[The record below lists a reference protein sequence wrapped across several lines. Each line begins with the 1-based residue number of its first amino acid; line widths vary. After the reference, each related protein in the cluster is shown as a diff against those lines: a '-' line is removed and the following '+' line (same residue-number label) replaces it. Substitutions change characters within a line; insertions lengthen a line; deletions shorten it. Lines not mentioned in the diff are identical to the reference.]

1 MPIRDY
7 AETPS
12 SNNFLSG
19 IDLREMQMTP
29 AAVND
34 AIRQQLADTK
44 ELQRRATV
52 ASAST
57 TAIGA
62 ANAEVID
69 LTGSGVINAF
79 DNVGPGV
86 YRELHVAASPTFT
99 HSANLVMPGAVNFV
113 AAAGDIL
120 CFRSGAGGIWKL
132 CGAALADGTA
142 IMDPA
147 AASPTQAKTATD
159 DAAMMTPAKV
169 AMVAGGPWI
178 DLASAATLDLGALAS
193 ANIRLTGSGV
203 SVTTFGTAPSGL
215 RRKLRLAG
223 TTTFVHS
230 ANLVLQTGASITLA
244 ADDTALAT
252 SLGGG
257 VWFVSDIARAGVTSG
272 QVLRTLAAQFTG
284 IKNFTSNTTIP
295 RDNTQPLSTE
305 GNEIPELTQTL
316 TLTQATNKVRVQAH
330 VLMAAAVP
338 AAHAIAVFRNGT
350 FVTAM
355 LVYSGGAEE
364 CQVAVD
370 YMDAP
375 GSVGPHVYTFRVGCS
390 AGPGNHYVGRGSAV
404 DPFFGAAGTAANSIL
419 TEISA

>member
-12 SNNFLSG
+12 ANNFLSG

-34 AIRQQLADTK
+34 AIRQMLADTR
-44 ELQRRATV
+44 EVQRRATV

-62 ANAEVID
+62 ANAEVVD
-69 LTGSGVINAF
+69 LTGSAVINAF

-86 YRELHVAASPTFT
+86 LREIHVAASPTFK
-99 HSANLVMPGAVNFV
+99 HSANLVMPGGLDFV

-120 CFRSGAGGIWKL
+120 VFRSGAGGIWKL

-147 AASPTQAKTATD
+147 AASPTQAKTGTD

-169 AMVAGGPWI
+169 AMVAGGPWV
-178 DLASAATLDLGALAS
+178 DLAATATLDLGALS
-193 ANIRLTGSGV
+193 SSNVRLTGSGV
-203 SVTTFGTAPSGL
+203 SITSLGTAPNGL

-223 TTTFVHS
+223 TTTLVHG
-230 ANLVLQTGASITLA
+230 ANLVLQTGANVTLA

-284 IKNFTSNTTIP
+284 TKNFTSNTTIP
-295 RDNTQPLSTE
+295 RDNTQPLNTE
-305 GNEIPELTQTL
+305 GNEIPELTLTL

-330 VLMAAAVP
+330 ALLAAAAP
-338 AAHAIAVFRNGT
+338 ASHEIAVFRNGN

-355 LVYSGGAEE
+355 LAYSGGAEE
-364 CQVAVD
+364 CPVSVD
-370 YMDAP
+370 YIDTP
-375 GSVGPHVYTFRVGCS
+375 GAVGPHVYTFRVGCS
-390 AGPGNHYVGRGSAV
+390 TGAGNHYVGRGSAV
-404 DPFFGAAGTAANSIL
+404 DPFFGAAGTAANSFL
-419 TEISA
+419 TEIAA